1 MTSASIRP
9 RVDDSDGRVRH
20 YGAFYGVDALPEGD
34 GPLVVVLG
42 NCQAEAVRVLL
53 NGSPSRGVRSVRV
66 PPVFEMTEDD
76 VVHLGLLLERTD
88 VLVGQPIKDDYRG
101 MPLGTA
107 QVAQALAP
115 GAQVVRIPVSFY
127 AGLYPWQ
134 VLVRTPESGDPPG
147 VPYHDLRT
155 VLEAAD
161 GTRPPDRLDADGIRE
176 ISRASVA
183 ELRRR
188 EDAAGTV
195 RVSDV
200 LLEAGADACHVVN
213 HPGNTLLVA
222 LARRVQEQL
231 GLPVDAQ
238 DPGRTLL
245 SELFAPLDPRVVDA
259 LDLDAEPRTGWTRR
273 GEHVPDD
280 EVREVQLA
288 WLADHP
294 DIVRLTLERHAGT
307 ARLLGLR

>member
-1 MTSASIRP
+1 MNSASIRP
-9 RVDDSDGRVRH
+9 RVDEGDGRVRH
-20 YGAFYGVDALPEGD
+20 YGQFYGIDPLPEGD

-53 NGSPSRGVRSVRV
+53 DAAPSRSVRSVRV

-76 VVHLGLLLERTD
+76 VAHLGLLLARTD

-115 GAQVVRIPVSFY
+115 GARVVRVPVCFY

-134 VLVRTPESGDPPG
+134 VLVRTPESGDPPA

-176 ISRASVA
+176 IARASVE

-188 EDAAGTV
+188 EDAAGTL

-200 LLEAGADACHVVN
+200 LAGAGADACHVVN
-213 HPGNTLLVA
+213 HPGNTVLVA
-222 LARRVQEQL
+222 LVRRVQAHL
-231 GLPVDAQ
+231 GLDADAE

-245 SELFAPLDPRVVDA
+245 SELFAPLDARVVDA
-259 LDLDAEPRTGWTRR
+259 LGLDAEARTHWVRR
-273 GEHVPDD
+273 GKQVPDD
-280 EVREVQLA
+280 EVRETQLA
-288 WLADHP
+288 WLAEHP